1 MHAWEQIQ
9 KTVDYMEEH
18 LAEAF
23 DIESLAELASLSPFY
38 YQRLFKR
45 LVKKPVMEYV
55 KLRRMARAA
64 DLLLEGGRILDV
76 ALELGYSS
84 HEQFTRTFKE
94 TFGLTPDAYRKH
106 PTAFN
111 RMTKPEL
118 LLHYTLVDENVP
130 LITEGIVLEV
140 SRRRLEEPQRFTGF
154 SAEAPVGLVEALGV
168 ESGEDPLYELW
179 ESFHRYRNDIPGLIP
194 GGDDVGVAYPGDSP
208 GSFRYFAGA
217 QSNIAGAEPGH
228 AAPGCDG
235 SEPGTQPGHA
245 APGCDGTEPSTQ
257 PGNTAPGYGGTEL
270 GAEPGAAEVH
280 GLPLETW
287 ELAAGEYIVCTFS
300 AENFN
305 SLVMDALYKAQR
317 YLFSTWLPNHGLCT
331 EPFSAERYERH
342 DASATTM
349 ELWVKP
355 LPLSVTTADGTK

>member
-23 DIESLAELASLSPFY
+23 DIESLAELAALSPFY

-94 TFGLTPDAYRKH
+94 TFGLTPEAYRKH
-106 PTAFN
+106 PTAYN

-130 LITEGIVLEV
+130 LITEGIVLEL
-140 SRRRLEEPQRFTGF
+140 SRRRLEEPQWFTGF
-154 SAEAPVGLVEALGV
+154 SAEAPVGLVEELGV

-194 GGDDVGVAYPGDSP
+194 GGDDLGVAYPGDSP

-217 QSNIAGAEPGH
+217 QSNIAGAHPGH
-228 AAPGCDG
+228 AAPGC
-235 SEPGTQPGHA
+235 
-245 APGCDGTEPSTQ
+245 
-257 PGNTAPGYGGTEL
+257 GGTEL
-270 GAEPGAAEVH
+270 GTEPGAAEVH

-317 YLFSTWLPNHGLCT
+317 YLFGTWLPNHGLCT

-355 LPLSVTTADGTK
+355 LPLPVTSADGTK